1 MLATSAEVITDSMSE
16 RELQRMARTEMAVA
30 LDVYLKRKRIV
41 SLALEQNSNS
51 IHSSDSLSTV
61 KESQS
66 NVQSSK
72 SNSVDGAVLKEPLR
86 TYDEAFSTVII
97 PPPYYVQ
104 SVNVSAENEE
114 TPPSVKIQQLL
125 SGEAWRK
132 VSKDVEYRPFFGDI
146 NSFNDPEY
154 GIELLPGRQKP
165 KVVISVTMFNES
177 FKELNDT
184 LRGIADNIE
193 NLPEFSY
200 GLTID
205 DIVVFV
211 IIDGRDKMNNTIF
224 QVRE

>member
-72 SNSVDGAVLKEPLR
+72 SNSVAVLKEPLR

-97 PPPYYVQ
+97 PPPYYV
-104 SVNVSAENEE
+104 
-114 TPPSVKIQQLL
+114 
-125 SGEAWRK
+125 
-132 VSKDVEYRPFFGDI
+132 
-146 NSFNDPEY
+146 
-154 GIELLPGRQKP
+154 
-165 KVVISVTMFNES
+165 
-177 FKELNDT
+177 
-184 LRGIADNIE
+184 
-193 NLPEFSY
+193 
-200 GLTID
+200 
-205 DIVVFV
+205 
-211 IIDGRDKMNNTIF
+211 
-224 QVRE
+224 